1 MTPSGGGVGIS
12 NIDEA
17 LRLRDLVASG
27 EITHGEAVHRLCQFS
42 ECGLTPLGA
51 KDVLRYAHLY
61 AQGRSRSTHPHLF
74 QD

>member
-1 MTPSGGGVGIS
+1 MS
-12 NIDEA
+12 NVDEA

-27 EITHGEAVHRLCQFS
+27 EIAHSEAVHRLRQFS
-42 ECGLTPLGA
+42 DGGLTELGA

-74 QD
+74 RD